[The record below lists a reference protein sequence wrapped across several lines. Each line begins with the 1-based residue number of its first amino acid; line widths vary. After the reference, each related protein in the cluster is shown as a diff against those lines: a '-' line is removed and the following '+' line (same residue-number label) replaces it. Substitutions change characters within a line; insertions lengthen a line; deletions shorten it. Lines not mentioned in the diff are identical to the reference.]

1 MQTKI
6 SEEFS
11 ASAEGQ
17 EAEQILRQCVHCGMC
32 NATCPTYQLLGDELD
47 GPRGR
52 IYLIKQVLEGQQPT
66 QKTQTHLD
74 RCLTCRSCETTCP
87 SGVQYARL
95 LEIGRDIVEKKV
107 GRSITQKI
115 LRGALKNGLSNPR
128 LFQHALQW
136 GRKIKPVLPRQLQ
149 EKIPTAPVPGKIPQ
163 SQHARKVILLE
174 GCVQPSLAPNI
185 NAATSRVLDR
195 LQIQTVRPPQAG
207 CCGAVRLHLSD
218 QNGAIAAAKNNIDAW
233 WPLISDN
240 IDAID
245 SEKHSERIVMTA
257 SGCGVTVKEYEHLLA
272 HDSVY
277 AEKAKIIS
285 AVTCDLSE
293 LLADC
298 IPELIALVGG
308 EITEKLVWHAPCSLQ
323 HGQQVRGKVEGILQ
337 SLGVAVQTCAD
348 SHLCCGSAGTYS
360 ILQGDLSRQLRDNK
374 IRALEATGANVII
387 SANMACQQHLQTG
400 TKMPVLHWIEL
411 LDLALANP
419 PPFVDKHDAVGE
431 MADMADMANVLAP
444 DATNSMSMSRELEE
458 DSQHI
463 AKPDAVEIPEIAEI
477 AQKLHQDIV
486 ATAAK
491 KKNVK
496 TTSRK
501 KMQSQTKAGKP
512 KKH

>member
-11 ASAEGQ
+11 HSEEGQ

-107 GRSITQKI
+107 GRSVTQKV
-115 LRGALKNGLSNPR
+115 LRGALKTGLSNPR
-128 LFQHALQW
+128 LFQVALRW
-136 GRKIKPVLPRQLQ
+136 GRKLKPALPRVLQ
-149 EKIPTAPVPGKIPQ
+149 NKIPAATSAGMIPHA
-163 SQHARKVILLE
+163 QHARKVIMLE

-195 LQIQTVRPPQAG
+195 LQIQTVKPQQAG

-218 QNGAIAAAKNNIDAW
+218 QEGAIAAAKNNIDAW
-233 WPLISDN
+233 WPLVN
-240 IDAID
+240 D
-245 SEKHSERIVMTA
+245 SLDVETRIEHILITA
-257 SGCGVTVKEYEHLLA
+257 SGCGVSVKDYAKLLA
-272 HDSVY
+272 HDSAY
-277 AEKAKIIS
+277 AEKAKRIS
-285 AVTCDLSE
+285 ALTCDLSE
-293 LLADC
+293 FLAQHVSD
-298 IPELIALVGG
+298 LIALIGG
-308 EITEKLVWHAPCSLQ
+308 EITEKIVWHAPCSLQ

-360 ILQGDLSRQLRDNK
+360 ILQSALSKQLRDNK
-374 IRALEATGANVII
+374 IRALEATGADIVV

-400 TKMPVLHWIEL
+400 TKMPVLHWIEII
-411 LDLALANP
+411 DQALSKR
-419 PPFVDKHDAVGE
+419 PFDRRAHGSDSNEVDVTTE
-431 MADMADMANVLAP
+431 TPTESVLAV
-444 DATNSMSMSRELEE
+444 MSSV
-458 DSQHI
+458 
-463 AKPDAVEIPEIAEI
+463 AKSPEIENVAET
-477 AQKLHQDIV
+477 ADLNKVSQQDKE
-486 ATAAK
+486 TTLAK
-491 KKNVK
+491 KKSGK
-496 TTSRK
+496 TSGRK
-501 KMQSQTKAGKP
+501 KVQTQSKTGKS
-512 KKH
+512 KKS

>member
-11 ASAEGQ
+11 HSAEGQ

-107 GRSITQKI
+107 GRSITQKM
-115 LRGALKNGLSNPR
+115 LRGVLKNGLSNPR
-128 LFQHALQW
+128 LFQHALTW

-149 EKIPTAPVPGKIPQ
+149 EKIPAATSPGVMPQ
-163 SQHARKVILLE
+163 AEHARKVIMLE
-174 GCVQPSLAPNI
+174 GCVQPGLAPNI

-195 LQIQTVRPPQAG
+195 LQIQTVRPQQAG

-218 QNGAIAAAKNNIDAW
+218 TDGAIVAAKNNIDAW
-233 WPLISDN
+233 WPLVNEALDTRV
-240 IDAID
+240 
-245 SEKHSERIVMTA
+245 EHIVMTA
-257 SGCGVTVKEYEHLLA
+257 AGCGVTVKDYGHLLA
-272 HDSVY
+272 HDSAY
-277 AEKAKIIS
+277 AEKAKKIS
-285 AVTCDLSE
+285 ALTCDLSE
-293 LLADC
+293 LLTDSV
-298 IPELIALVGG
+298 PELIALVGG

-323 HGQQVRGKVEGILQ
+323 HGQQVRGKVESILQ

-360 ILQGDLSRQLRDNK
+360 ILQSDLARQLRDNK
-374 IRALEATGANVII
+374 IRALEASGADVIV

-400 TKMPVLHWIEL
+400 TKMPVLHWIEV
-411 LDLALANP
+411 LDQALANRSALIGP
-419 PPFVDKHDAVGE
+419 VDAVSDGTDIATVAE
-431 MADMADMANVLAP
+431 PVVTSPVLMP
-444 DATNSMSMSRELEE
+444 SES
-458 DSQHI
+458 
-463 AKPDAVEIPEIAEI
+463 EIAAMLQANGETT
-477 AQKLHQDIV
+477 V
-486 ATAAK
+486 AK
-491 KKNVK
+491 KKSGK
-496 TTSRK
+496 ATGRK
-501 KMQSQTKAGKP
+501 KAAGPTKTGKS
-512 KKH
+512 KKQ

>member
-11 ASAEGQ
+11 LSAEGQ

-52 IYLIKQVLEGQQPT
+52 IYLIKQVLEGQKPT

-107 GRSITQKI
+107 GRSITQK
-115 LRGALKNGLSNPR
+115 LWRGALKNGLSNPR
-128 LFQHALQW
+128 LFQHALKW

-149 EKIPTAPVPGKIPQ
+149 DKIPAAMSGGVIPQ
-163 SQHARKVILLE
+163 AQHARKVIMLE

-195 LQIQTVRPPQAG
+195 LQIQTLKPAQAG

-218 QNGAIAAAKNNIDAW
+218 RDGAIAAAKNNIDAW
-233 WPLISDN
+233 WPLITD
-240 IDAID
+240 IADAADAVDADKRI
-245 SEKHSERIVMTA
+245 ERIVMTA

-272 HDSVY
+272 HDSMY
-277 AEKAKIIS
+277 AEKAKKIS
-285 AVTCDLSE
+285 ALTCDLSE
-293 LLADC
+293 LLADY
-298 IPELIALVGG
+298 IPELIALIGG

-323 HGQQVRGKVEGILQ
+323 HGQQVRGKVENILQ

-360 ILQGDLSRQLRDNK
+360 ILQADLSRKLRDNK
-374 IRALEATGANVII
+374 IRALEATGADVIV

-400 TKMPVLHWIEL
+400 TKMPVLHWIEI
-411 LDLALANP
+411 LDRALASRP
-419 PPFVDKHDAVGE
+419 ALIGT
-431 MADMADMANVLAP
+431 ADVVN
-444 DATNSMSMSRELEE
+444 NE
-458 DSQHI
+458 
-463 AKPDAVEIPEIAEI
+463 AEI
-477 AQKLHQDIV
+477 VAAAIV
-486 ATAAK
+486 TAVAAPVVTSPVLMLPESGIAAMVQADSATTIAK
-491 KKNVK
+491 KKSGK
-496 TTSRK
+496 STGRK
-501 KMQSQTKAGKP
+501 KAAGKS
-512 KKH
+512 KKQ